1 MHHLGVSLDYEN
13 KDNDFFLQTILTELS
28 KPAQSMFLPKKM
40 CFVLALRSSEPPG
53 VPHHENKV
61 GITVDGGTDTAV
73 VVNKLFLGH
82 LCVREEGSFY

>member
-1 MHHLGVSLDYEN
+1 
-13 KDNDFFLQTILTELS
+13 
-28 KPAQSMFLPKKM
+28 M